1 MKREGDAG
9 QPADKLGGAEQQ
21 VDEARR
27 KLQEL
32 ERRADGTVKQ
42 AADELAQL
50 TEKQEAT
57 AERLRRETK
66 EGRGSEEKEK

>member
-1 MKREGDAG
+1 MKREDDAA
-9 QPADKLGGAEQQ
+9 QPADKLSDAEQQ
-21 VDEARR
+21 ADEARR

-57 AERLRRETK
+57 AERLRRESK
-66 EGRGSEEKEK
+66 EGRGSEEEPK